1 MRLVARYA
9 VTALLISSMLYLP
22 ANAASQKALGLV
34 IQAQL
39 AHLDSA
45 DAAIGTTVYSG
56 DSLDTQDG
64 GNLRLR
70 VGASQLYLL
79 SESAATFAPDADGA
93 HVTVIRGTVGILSM
107 NSSPIELETPL
118 GTVCAAKGSAAY
130 GQVRIAGPEEM
141 IVSAYRGNLVIDR
154 EGEERTV
161 EAGKSYDV
169 KLEADPEPAA
179 QVVSPTTNH
188 RKRRRLAL
196 ILIVVGTEG
205 ITGYILWQE
214 WSESCYNFKGC

>member
-1 MRLVARYA
+1 MRLVVRHI
-9 VTALLISSMLYLP
+9 VVGLLIAGMLYMP
-22 ANAASQKALGLV
+22 ANAASEKPLGLV

-56 DSLDTQDG
+56 DALDTQEG
-64 GNLRLR
+64 GTLRLK

-79 SESAATFAPDADGA
+79 SGSAATFAPSDSGA
-93 HVTVIRGTVGILSM
+93 HVNVIRGTVGILSI
-107 NSSPIELETPL
+107 NPNQIELETSL
-118 GTVCAAKGSAAY
+118 GTVHAANGSAAY
-130 GQVRIAGPEEM
+130 GQVRIIGPEEM

-154 EGEERTV
+154 DDEEHVV

-169 KLEADPEPAA
+169 KLEPESEPAS
-179 QVVSPTTNH
+179 QVVSPTNH

-196 ILIVVGTEG
+196 ILIIVGGEAL
-205 ITGYILWQE
+205 TGYILWQE
-214 WSESCYNFKGC
+214 WSESCHDFKGC

>member
-1 MRLVARYA
+1 MHLVIRHF
-9 VTALLISSMLYLP
+9 VTALLIVGMLYMP
-22 ANAASQKALGLV
+22 ANAATEKPLGLV

-56 DSLDTQDG
+56 DALDTQEG
-64 GNLRLR
+64 GTLRLK

-79 SESAATFAPDADGA
+79 SGSAATFARSESGA
-93 HVTVIRGTVGILSM
+93 LVNVIHGTVGIFSV
-107 NSSPIELETPL
+107 NPNQIELETPL
-118 GTVCAAKGSAAY
+118 GNIRAAKGTSAY

-141 IVSAYRGNLVIDR
+141 IVSAYKGTLVIDCD
-154 EGEERTV
+154 GEEHTV

-169 KLEADPEPAA
+169 TLMADPEPAS
-179 QVVSPTTNH
+179 QTVSSTSK

-196 ILIVVGTEG
+196 ILIIVGGEA
-205 ITGYILWQE
+205 ITGYLLWQE

>member
-1 MRLVARYA
+1 MRLVVRHI
-9 VTALLISSMLYLP
+9 VVALLIAGMLYMP
-22 ANAASQKALGLV
+22 ANAATEKPLGLV

-56 DSLDTQDG
+56 DALDTQDG
-64 GNLRLR
+64 GTLRLK

-79 SESAATFAPDADGA
+79 SGSAATFASSENAA
-93 HVTVIRGTVGILSM
+93 HVNVIHGTVGIFST
-107 NSSPIELETPL
+107 NPNQIELETPL
-118 GTVCAAKGSAAY
+118 GTIRAAKGSSAY

-141 IVSAYRGNLVIDR
+141 IVSAYKGTLVIDCD
-154 EGEERTV
+154 GEEHSV

-169 KLEADPEPAA
+169 TLMADPEPASPI
-179 QVVSPTTNH
+179 VSPTSK

-196 ILIVVGTEG
+196 ILIVVGGETL
-205 ITGYILWQE
+205 TGYLLWRD
-214 WSESCYNFKGC
+214 WSESCHDFKGC

>member
-1 MRLVARYA
+1 MRLVARHI
-9 VTALLISSMLYLP
+9 VVGLLIAVMLYMP
-22 ANAASQKALGLV
+22 ANAASEKPLGLV

-56 DSLDTQDG
+56 DALDTQEG
-64 GNLRLR
+64 GTLRLK

-79 SESAATFAPDADGA
+79 SGSAATFAPSDSGA
-93 HVTVIRGTVGILSM
+93 HVNVIHGTVGIFSV
-107 NSSPIELETPL
+107 NPNQIELETPL
-118 GTVCAAKGSAAY
+118 GTVRAAKGSSAY

-141 IVSAYRGNLVIDR
+141 IVSAYKGTLVIDCD
-154 EGEERTV
+154 GEEHNV

-169 KLEADPEPAA
+169 KLEPDSEAGS
-179 QVVSPTTNH
+179 QTVSPTNH

-196 ILIVVGTEG
+196 ILIIVGGEAL
-205 ITGYILWQE
+205 TGYILWRE
-214 WSESCYNFKGC
+214 WSESCHDFKGC

>member
-1 MRLVARYA
+1 MRLVVRHI
-9 VTALLISSMLYLP
+9 VVALLIVGMLYMP
-22 ANAASQKALGLV
+22 TNAATEKPLGLV

-56 DSLDTQDG
+56 DALDTADG
-64 GNLRLR
+64 GTLRLK

-79 SESAATFAPDADGA
+79 SGSAATFMPGENAA
-93 HVTVIRGTVGILSM
+93 HVNVIHGTVGIFSV
-107 NSSPIELETPL
+107 NPNQIELETPL
-118 GTVCAAKGSAAY
+118 GTVRAANGSSAY

-141 IVSAYRGNLVIDR
+141 IVSAYKGSLVIDCD
-154 EGEERTV
+154 GEEHSV

-169 KLEADPEPAA
+169 KLEADPDPAA
-179 QVVSPTTNH
+179 PFVSATNH

-196 ILIVVGTEG
+196 ILIIVGGEAL
-205 ITGYILWQE
+205 TGYILWQE
-214 WSESCYNFKGC
+214 WSESCHDFKGC